1 MGVSPGNQPFR
12 ELSMRTL
19 VLVLALATTAACAS
33 PVDREDGVAATES
46 FSGDAAQ
53 VVRPQR
59 AAELALPVTTL
70 ERRSAVASGGTP
82 IPRIS
87 IESNMVI
94 RTGQTSI
101 EVDSLERAV
110 AQVRLLAGR
119 VGGYVAN
126 TTVQTGR
133 GQLRSATL
141 EVKIP
146 ADRFE
151 DGLGGL
157 AALGKLESVNVNA
170 EDVGEEF
177 TDVTARMTNARRLET
192 RLIELLATRTGKLK
206 DVLDVEQALARVREE
221 IERYE
226 GRLRY
231 LRAHAAMSTLT
242 IYVHEPLPVV
252 GHPGSNVIA
261 EAFKQAWRNFVAL
274 VAACIRSLGVV
285 IPLGVLVAVAWVSA
299 KRFLPLL
306 PRSAGH

>member
-1 MGVSPGNQPFR
+1 MRLVTQPVFI
-12 ELSMRTL
+12 TAI
-19 VLVLALATTAACAS
+19 ALAACTAEHGAPNAEESARDDLKGYSVAEAQERANLPAAPALMSAEQRTVSTAADAGLFPRS
-33 PVDREDGVAATES
+33 SVTAA
-46 FSGDAAQ
+46 
-53 VVRPQR
+53 
-59 AAELALPVTTL
+59 
-70 ERRSAVASGGTP
+70 
-82 IPRIS
+82 
-87 IESNMVI
+87 MVI

-151 DGLGGL
+151 DGLAGL

-177 TDVTARMTNARRLET
+177 TDVTARMTNARRLEG

-206 DVLDVEQALARVREE
+206 DVLDVEQELARVREE
-221 IERYE
+221 IERFE

-231 LRAHAAMSTLT
+231 LRAHTAMSTLS

-252 GHPGSNVIA
+252 GHAGSSVIG
-261 EAFKQAWRNFVAL
+261 EAFKQAWRNFVGL
-274 VAACIRSLGVV
+274 VTAMIRSLGIVV
-285 IPLGVLVAVAWVSA
+285 PVAVLVAALWVSG
-299 KRFLPLL
+299 KRFLPPAL
-306 PRSAGH
+306 RSAGH

>member
-1 MGVSPGNQPFR
+1 
-12 ELSMRTL
+12 MRTSI
-19 VLVLALATTAACAS
+19 VVVALTLTAACTS
-33 PVDREDGVAATES
+33 PVERV
-46 FSGDAAQ
+46 
-53 VVRPQR
+53 QR
-59 AAELALPVTTL
+59 AVD
-70 ERRSAVASGGTP
+70 SVAVADRAARAAAMPAPALRLSENVVVGGSSALAGGEAP

-126 TTVQTGR
+126 TTMQTGR
-133 GQLRSATL
+133 GQLRAATL

-146 ADRFE
+146 ADRFD

-157 AALGKLESVNVNA
+157 AGLGKLESVNVNA

-177 TDVTARMTNARRLET
+177 TDVTARITNARRLEG

-206 DVLDVEQALARVREE
+206 DVLDVEQELARVREE

-231 LRAHAAMSTLT
+231 LRAHAAMSTLS

-252 GHPGSNVIA
+252 GHAGSSVLGD
-261 EAFKQAWRNFVAL
+261 AFKQAWRNFVGL
-274 VAACIRSLGVV
+274 VAAMIRSLGIVV
-285 IPLGVLVAVAWVSA
+285 PVAVLVAVLWVSG
-299 KRFLPLL
+299 KRFLPPAL
-306 PRSAGH
+306 RSAGH